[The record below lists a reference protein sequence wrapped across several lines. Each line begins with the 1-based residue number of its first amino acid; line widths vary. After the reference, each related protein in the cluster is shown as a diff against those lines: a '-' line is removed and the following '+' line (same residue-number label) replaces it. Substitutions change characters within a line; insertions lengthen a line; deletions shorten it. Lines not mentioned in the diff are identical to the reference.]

1 MVLNCL
7 HGKPLPLYGDG
18 NQVRDWLFVGD
29 HCRAIRSVLKHGRLG
44 EVYNVGGDSEM
55 NNKDVVHAICNTV
68 DELKP
73 KSPHSPS
80 TSLITYVLDRPGHD
94 RRYAIDFQKIQ
105 RETKLATN
113 SQFRRRHH
121 PDGSLVF
128 GASRVGGKCSR
139 WRIPKHSPWNS
150 S

>member
-1 MVLNCL
+1 MANRCL
-7 HGKPLPLYGDG
+7 CTVMAIRYVTGFLSATT
-18 NQVRDWLFVGD
+18 VELFV
-29 HCRAIRSVLKHGRLG
+29 SVLKHGRLG

-73 KSPHSPS
+73 KLPHSPS
-80 TSLITYVLDRPGHD
+80 TSLITYVVDRPGHD
-94 RRYAIDFQKIQ
+94 RRYAIDFRKIQ
-105 RETKLATN
+105 RELNWQPTLNFAG
-113 SQFRRRHH
+113 RYH

-139 WRIPKHSPWNS
+139 WRIPKHSPRNS
-150 S
+150 P